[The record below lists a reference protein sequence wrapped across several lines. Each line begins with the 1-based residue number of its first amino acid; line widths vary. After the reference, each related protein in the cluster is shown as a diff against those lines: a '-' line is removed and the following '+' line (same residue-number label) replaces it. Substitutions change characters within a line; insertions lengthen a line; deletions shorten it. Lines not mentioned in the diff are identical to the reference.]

1 MALEKTDAVVLRMF
15 NWSESSRTVIFFTR
29 KFGKLALVDK
39 GGRSIKSKRG
49 RIMSFALMELTFYAS
64 EKESNGYVRDVDPM
78 QTFSFEKDGTVGRL
92 AYGSAACELL
102 NLLLPDEEPQAALFA
117 YFVDFLRVVELAD
130 KRSLPALFLTFFLR
144 TLSHLGYHPSLT
156 HCPSCGRAG
165 QAGVFAA
172 TQPDHV
178 KSDQTGTGQAG
189 SLAPEFI
196 QFYPERG
203 GILCSSCQTAA
214 DHYIRLSAAG
224 FQQLVA
230 LQTASLNEAAAM
242 PIAYADTELLLE
254 AMTKFISFQTGLS
267 AKIKSLEFLKKLKD
281 TRLT

>member
-1 MALEKTDAVVLRMF
+1 MALEKTDAVVLRTF

-49 RIMSFALMELTFYAS
+49 RIMSFAVMELTFYAS
-64 EKESNGYVRDVDPM
+64 EKESNGYIRDVDPM
-78 QTFSFEKDGTVGRL
+78 QTFSFEKDGAVGRL

-102 NLLLPDEEPQAALFA
+102 NMMLPDEEPQAALFA
-117 YFVDFLRVVELAD
+117 YFVDFLNATEHAD

-144 TLSHLGYHPSLT
+144 LLSHLGYHPSLI
-156 HCPSCGRAG
+156 HCPSCG
-165 QAGVFAA
+165 QA
-172 TQPDHV
+172 
-178 KSDQTGTGQAG
+178 SQAG
-189 SLAPEFI
+189 SLAAARPDQVDSLATEFI

-203 GILCSSCQTAA
+203 GIVCSSCQTAA

-224 FQQLVA
+224 FAQLVA

-254 AMTKFISFQTGLS
+254 AMTKFMSFQTGLS

-281 TRLT
+281 TKLT